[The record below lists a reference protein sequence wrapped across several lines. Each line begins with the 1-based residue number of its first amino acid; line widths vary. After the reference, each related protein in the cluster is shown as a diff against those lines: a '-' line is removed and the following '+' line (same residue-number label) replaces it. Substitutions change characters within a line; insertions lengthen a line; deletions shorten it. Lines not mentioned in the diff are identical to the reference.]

1 MSKSLLSAAEK
12 NEIFSHQRDNGPLSA
27 LALETACLNYL
38 DRLNRIFRDPL
49 ANAAERRAALKKGL
63 ALEGKL
69 FNYIRQETPLSY
81 FDIDFR
87 EETKQYI
94 RLREIYI
101 DAVNFTLKRH
111 RCRFV
116 LDLLRLYSED
126 PCQILPERDI
136 FKEKWE
142 QILLYDYLLLDMGQK
157 NTEDI
162 GREAVSNGY
171 HECDY
176 TLEIEEV
183 WKQPMKAVPRA
194 YFRYVKAALPYSN
207 GARAIVRWMADHK
220 EELAPALWVVDTK
233 EIETLRQ
240 DGDVKVSDKDVTD
253 VEATFVH

>member
-12 NEIFSHQRDNGPLSA
+12 NEIFSHQRDNGPFSA

-38 DRLNRIFRDPL
+38 DRLNRIFHKIPWQLQRTAGQPSKRGWPWNKSFL
-49 ANAAERRAALKKGL
+49 SISATKRRSAILTAIS
-63 ALEGKL
+63 AIRRNNISACGK
-69 FNYIRQETPLSY
+69 
-81 FDIDFR
+81 
-87 EETKQYI
+87 
-94 RLREIYI
+94 IYV
-101 DAVNFTLKRH
+101 DAVNFTFKRH
-111 RCRFV
+111 RFRFV

-142 QILLYDYLLLDMGQK
+142 QVLLYDYLLLDMGQK

-183 WKQPMKAVPRA
+183 WKQPMKAVPRSH
-194 YFRYVKAALPYSN
+194 FRYVKAALPYSQ
-207 GARAIVRWMADHK
+207 GARAITTWMKDHAND
-220 EELAPALWVVDTK
+220 LAPALWVVDTQA
-233 EIETLRQ
+233 IEALRQ
-240 DGDVKVSDKDVTD
+240 GPDLTVTNED
-253 VEATFVH
+253 IAIIEKTF